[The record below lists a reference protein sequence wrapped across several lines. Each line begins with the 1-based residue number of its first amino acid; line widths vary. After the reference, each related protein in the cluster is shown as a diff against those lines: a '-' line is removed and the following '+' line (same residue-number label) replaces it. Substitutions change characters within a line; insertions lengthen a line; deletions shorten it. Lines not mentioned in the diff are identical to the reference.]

1 MSASVLIT
9 NQDLSKRDI
18 PSYEN
23 RDSFL
28 SRRII
33 ASPYLEE
40 SHLLD
45 LTTLDDQS
53 RLLALALSDLT
64 TATGDYAIAAY
75 EKAIDLEGLIS
86 SLRTLVIAEGSR
98 WTEQSFYV
106 VEFRSILK
114 LGIDRD
120 LLFTLDKKS
129 HEEATQS
136 GGLLK
141 YWYGEP
147 DAERRNLATCEM
159 IMIHPLLEN
168 VLTRSGFW
176 RNKDDAIK
184 GGSGPWHKKARA
196 IVPQIYQ
203 HIKVTG
209 LLLTIKDDV
218 LGWTLEPSV

>member
-9 NQDLSKRDI
+9 NQDLSKRGI
-18 PSYEN
+18 SSYEN
-23 RDSFL
+23 RDTSL

-53 RLLALALSDLT
+53 RLLALALSDLA
-64 TATGDYAIAAY
+64 TATRDYALAAY
-75 EKAIDLEGLIS
+75 EKAMDLESLMS

-106 VEFRSILK
+106 VEFRSTLK
-114 LGIDRD
+114 PGIDRD
-120 LLFTLDKKS
+120 LLFTLDQKS

-147 DAERRNLATCEM
+147 DAERRNLATC
-159 IMIHPLLEN
+159 
-168 VLTRSGFW
+168 FW
-176 RNKDDAIK
+176 SNKDDAIK

-203 HIKVTG
+203 QIKVTG

>member
-1 MSASVLIT
+1 MSAAVLTT
-9 NQDLSKRDI
+9 NQDLSKRGISTYDD
-18 PSYEN
+18 
-23 RDSFL
+23 RDTFL

-64 TATGDYAIAAY
+64 TATRDYAIAAY
-75 EKAIDLEGLIS
+75 EKAIDLEGLMS

-106 VEFRSILK
+106 VEFRSTLK
-114 LGIDRD
+114 AGIDRD
-120 LLFTLDKKS
+120 LLFTLDQKS

-147 DAERRNLATCEM
+147 DAERRNLATC
-159 IMIHPLLEN
+159 
-168 VLTRSGFW
+168 FW

-218 LGWTLEPSV
+218 LGWTLETAV